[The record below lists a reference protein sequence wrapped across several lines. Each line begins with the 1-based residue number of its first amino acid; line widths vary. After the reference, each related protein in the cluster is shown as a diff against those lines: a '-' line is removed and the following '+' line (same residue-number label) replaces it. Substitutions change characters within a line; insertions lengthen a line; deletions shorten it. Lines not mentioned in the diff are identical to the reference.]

1 MKNKIYVITP
11 VLNEE
16 PNIIRLLQGWKK
28 INSEL
33 TNYSF
38 EFILINDGSTD
49 KTVEVAKANQEKLT
63 LTILSHDTNYGPGY
77 AFGTG
82 FEYLAD
88 KLKPTDLVIT
98 MEGDNTS
105 RIETFSK
112 MVERQIREGDDVVL
126 ASPYAYGGGMT
137 NTAWHRIL
145 LSHIA
150 NGMVKELIGIHGIHT
165 MSSFFRVHTGEII
178 LRLQSKFGKRIIER
192 RGFESMIEMLKKLI
206 LVNATM
212 SEVSMKLDTAL
223 RAGKS
228 KMKVMRTIRGYLK
241 LFMISR
247 KWKV

>member
-1 MKNKIYVITP
+1 MNKKIFIITP

-16 PNIIRLLQGWKK
+16 PNMERLLSGWKSIQK
-28 INSEL
+28 DL
-33 TNYSF
+33 KDFDF
-38 EFILINDGSTD
+38 EFILIDDGSTD
-49 KTVEVAKANQEKLT
+49 NTVSKAKSVKENLN
-63 LTILSHDTNYGPGY
+63 LTILSHEKNQGPGY

-82 FEYLAD
+82 FEYLAG
-88 KLKPTDLVIT
+88 KLQPHDLVVT

-105 RIETFSK
+105 RIDTFTK
-112 MVERQIREGDDVVL
+112 LVYRQLREGDDVVL

-137 NTAWHRIL
+137 NTAWYRII

-206 LVNATM
+206 LVNASM
-212 SEVSMKLDTAL
+212 SEVAMKLDTSL

-228 KMKVMRTIRGYLK
+228 KMKIMRTIRGYFK